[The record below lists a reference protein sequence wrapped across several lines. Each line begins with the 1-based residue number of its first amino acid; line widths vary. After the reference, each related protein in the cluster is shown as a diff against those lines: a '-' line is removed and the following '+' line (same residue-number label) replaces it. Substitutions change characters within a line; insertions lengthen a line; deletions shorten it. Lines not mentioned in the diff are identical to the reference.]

1 MQFKQ
6 EKSAVFVPDCQPV
19 VQALRRTTHLAIA
32 AHQDDLEIMSYQG
45 ILQCYGHDDRWYTGV
60 VVTDGGGSPRSDL
73 YAAYTDQAMQAVRR
87 LEQDKAAVIGEY
99 GAMVHLAYPSSDVK
113 DPANMNVISD
123 LVNLLT
129 EAHPEIVYT
138 HNLADKHETHIAVAL
153 RVVAAIRQLPPKDRP
168 ARLYGCEVWRDLDW
182 LGDDEKVRFDV
193 SVHPNLAAALLGVFD
208 SQIAGGKRYDLAAVG
223 RRLANATFSQS
234 HGVDE
239 SPAVS
244 FAMDLTP
251 LIQDDTLDI
260 SGFINAHIQHFQNK
274 VTATINRLI
283 F

>member
-6 EKSAVFVPDCQPV
+6 DNSAIFVPDRQPAD
-19 VQALRRTTHLAIA
+19 QAIRRTTHLAIA

-45 ILQCYGHDDRWYTGV
+45 ILHCYGYDDRWYTGV
-60 VVTDGGGSPRSDL
+60 VVTDGSGSPRSGL
-73 YAAYTDQAMQAVRR
+73 YAAYTDQAMQEVRR
-87 LEQDKAAVIGEY
+87 LEQDKAAAIGEY
-99 GAMVHLAYPSSDVK
+99 SAMVHLAYPSGDMK
-113 DPANMNVISD
+113 DPANINVISD
-123 LVNLLT
+123 LVDLLA
-129 EAHPEIVYT
+129 EARPEIVYT

-153 RVVAAIRQLPPKDRP
+153 RVIAAIRQLPLKDRP

-193 SVHPNLAAALLGVFD
+193 SGHPNLAAALLGVFD

-234 HGVDE
+234 HGIDE

-244 FAMDLTP
+244 YAMDLTP

-260 SGFINAHIQHFQNK
+260 SDFINDHIRRFQDQVNSAIK
-274 VTATINRLI
+274 RYL
-283 F
+283 

>member
-6 EKSAVFVPDCQPV
+6 ENSVVFVPDRQPV
-19 VQALRRTTHLAIA
+19 DQAIRRTTHLAIA

-45 ILQCYGHDDRWYTGV
+45 VLQCYGHDDGWYTGV
-60 VVTDGGGSPRSDL
+60 VVTDGGGSPRSGL
-73 YAAYTDQAMQAVRR
+73 YATYTDQTMQAVRR
-87 LEQDKAAVIGEY
+87 LEQDKAATIGEY
-99 GAMVHLAYPSSDVK
+99 SAIVQLAYPSSDVK
-113 DPANMNVISD
+113 DTANMDIISD
-123 LVNLLT
+123 LVKLLT

-153 RVVAAIRQLPPKDRP
+153 RVIASIRQLPAADRP
-168 ARLYGCEVWRDLDW
+168 AKLYGCEVWRDLDW
-182 LGDDEKVRFDV
+182 LGDEEKIRFDV
-193 SVHPNLAAALLGVFD
+193 SGHPNLAAALLGVFD
-208 SQIAGGKRYDLAAVG
+208 SQIAGGKRYDLAAIG

-234 HGVDE
+234 NGVDE

-260 SGFINAHIQHFQNK
+260 TGFINDHIQRFQNQ
-274 VTATINRLI
+274 VTANIIRLI

>member
-6 EKSAVFVPDCQPV
+6 EKSAVFVPDRQPAD
-19 VQALRRTTHLAIA
+19 QAIRRTTHLAIA

-60 VVTDGGGSPRSDL
+60 VVTDGGGSPRCGL
-73 YAAYTDQAMQAVRR
+73 YADYTDPAMQAVRR
-87 LEQDKAAVIGEY
+87 LEQDKAALIGEY

-113 DPANMNVISD
+113 NPANMDVVSD
-123 LVNLLT
+123 LVDLLA

-153 RVVAAIRQLPPKDRP
+153 RVIAAVRQLPIADRP
-168 ARLYGCEVWRDLDW
+168 AKLYGCEVWRDLDW
-182 LGDDEKVRFDV
+182 LGDDQKVSFDV
-193 SVHPNLAAALLGVFD
+193 SGHPNLAAALLGVFD

-244 FAMDLTP
+244 FAMDLAP
-251 LIQDDTLDI
+251 LIQDDALDI
-260 SGFINAHIQHFQNK
+260 SDFINDHIRRFQDQ
-274 VTATINRLI
+274 VAATISRYL
-283 F
+283 